1 MPVGDVERAVGAAA
15 AADGI
20 ELVPM
25 SHVPWLTTRGHLAV
39 SGVPQGVLDRL
50 ALAFAALGGDAEAQA
65 AKQLRPLPNDLVHLP
80 TRTMVEVDELQH
92 FTSFRLQT
100 LRYLDD
106 RSTLDHAG
114 YASLCGTW
122 AVKADAYR
130 ASKAAKGFPGACS
143 RGRQRAYNDL
153 LRDLLAPEHG
163 WGLVRVPAARIDGA
177 TAYELAREAIRR
189 VLDERRDS

>member
-1 MPVGDVERAVGAAA
+1 MPVGDVERAVAAAA

-25 SHVPWLTTRGHLAV
+25 PRVPWLTTRGHFAV
-39 SGVPQGVLDRL
+39 PGVSRDVLDRL
-50 ALAFAALGGDAEAQA
+50 AAAFAALGGDADAHR
-65 AKQLRPLPNDLVHLP
+65 AKQLRTLPSDLVHLP

-100 LRYLDD
+100 LQHVDVRSALD
-106 RSTLDHAG
+106 RAS
-114 YASLCGTW
+114 YASLCAAW
-122 AVKADAYR
+122 AAKADAYR
-130 ASKAAKGFPGACS
+130 ASKVAKGFPGASS

-163 WGLVRVPAARIDGA
+163 WGLVRVPAAGIDGA
-177 TAYELAREAIRR
+177 TAYERARDTIRA
-189 VLDERRDS
+189 VLRERRDS